1 MDRRHLSVTRTGLLT
16 RSLVT
21 SEKGESTMTVKQ
33 FWRPLVIASL
43 MASIGLLAAPVG
55 PSVTW
60 AASATATSEPPPL
73 TVQTPTTLDSYLAN
87 VEDVLNVEAMKVHTA
102 GVADVKLTI
111 GKDGSVQKTEIE
123 RLEGPAALR
132 DQITSM
138 MSQMKFA
145 PLPADAK
152 ADVLV
157 VDATVAFNYPGTG
170 MLDRFGRLSRSR

>member
-33 FWRPLVIASL
+33 FWRPFVIASL
-43 MASIGLLAAPVG
+43 VASIGLLAAPVG

-87 VEDVLNVEAMKVHTA
+87 LEDVLNVEAMKVHTS

-138 MSQMKFA
+138 MSQVKFP

>member
-1 MDRRHLSVTRTGLLT
+1 
-16 RSLVT
+16 
-21 SEKGESTMTVKQ
+21 MTVKQ
-33 FWRPLVIASL
+33 FWRPFVLASL
-43 MASIGLLAAPVG
+43 VASIGLLAAPVG

-60 AASATATSEPPPL
+60 AASAAATSAPPVL
-73 TVQTPTTLDSYLAN
+73 TVQTPTTLDSYLAY
-87 VEDVLNVEAMKVHTA
+87 VQDMLNVEAMKVHTS

-111 GKDGSVQKTEIE
+111 GKDGSVQQTAIE

-138 MSQMKFA
+138 LSQMKFP

-157 VDATVAFNYPGTG
+157 VDATVATNYPGNG
-170 MLDRFGRLSRSR
+170 MLDHFGRLSRSR

>member
-33 FWRPLVIASL
+33 FWRPFVIASL
-43 MASIGLLAAPVG
+43 VASIGLLAAPVG

-87 VEDVLNVEAMKVHTA
+87 VEDVLNVEAMKVHTS

-111 GKDGSVQKTEIE
+111 GKDGSVQQTEIE

-138 MSQMKFA
+138 MSQVKFP

-170 MLDRFGRLSRSR
+170 MLDRFGRLSGSR